1 MPICDGCGTRA
12 DGAHIRRRIER
23 LELATRYR
31 PIHIQGLLIDASPP
45 GRPEDYFYRAASD
58 RSARSDLSRMYFE
71 ELTRLIGRARGSE
84 IDEEGALA
92 DFQRRGLFL
101 TYAVE
106 CPIEN
111 PEELKNAIGQLAPT
125 VLKRILASYKP
136 KQIALL
142 SPETEELIRD
152 FQLAGLDGR
161 LVLDRGR
168 PFSLLLP
175 SEGKQPAGLATSFG
189 ERIAK
194 ALACLPG

>member
-1 MPICDGCGTRA
+1 MPICDGCGTQA

-45 GRPEDYFYRAASD
+45 GRPEDYFYRPASD
-58 RSARSDLSRMYFE
+58 HAARSDLSRMYFD
-71 ELTRLIGRARGSE
+71 ELTRSIARARGSE

-111 PEELKNAIGQLAPT
+111 PRELKNAIGQLAPT
-125 VLKRILASYKP
+125 VVKRILASYKP

-142 SPETEELIRD
+142 SPETEELIGD
-152 FQLAGLDGR
+152 FRLAGLDGR

-194 ALACLPG
+194 ALACLPE